1 MLSSS
6 KITKRGEQDQEKGKS
21 KLLYQMAIATKMRH
35 NKLPQNSLTYN
46 HNNYSQVS
54 VACPMVSWM
63 LTNPGWSRLRLSN
76 FTPRDFVL
84 GMFFSQQWQR
94 CKSACPETLIASQ
107 QLKSHW
113 SKQVKIKNYAQSQG
127 REILLN
133 HTERT
138 LKNYC
143 KGYGYTILFLEEE
156 HIVGTIIQST
166 TLK

>member
-54 VACPMVSWM
+54 VDCPMVSWM

-84 GMFFSQQWQR
+84 GMFFSQQ
-94 CKSACPETLIASQ
+94 
-107 QLKSHW
+107 
-113 SKQVKIKNYAQSQG
+113 
-127 REILLN
+127 
-133 HTERT
+133 
-138 LKNYC
+138 
-143 KGYGYTILFLEEE
+143 
-156 HIVGTIIQST
+156 
-166 TLK
+166 